1 MAATENTHYTR
12 STRVSH
18 LGGIEAGYRMAGPYK
33 QYKPTLILVNS
44 FTTASDL
51 YAGQFKNEKL
61 TEAMNLI
68 AIEPLGHGKSKLR
81 GVGQETFTYWDTAVM
96 ILQVMDVIGVKK
108 AFALGTSQG
117 GWIVARLALIAPE
130 RIAGII
136 PLGTSM
142 DYESERS
149 RKLGCWDPV
158 GPMTELIASAT
169 SATEVSSYEPT
180 DDYCNYI
187 VDIGFGKDCPA
198 STRTQWTTL
207 VKANYQGDDGRK
219 RIRECAVNLR
229 DRDGL
234 HGRLVN
240 IKCPVLWLHGD
251 ADVVYSPANAKE
263 EIKMFEGSPD
273 AQVVVVPGGHHFL
286 SWTHPEQVD
295 GLVYEFVMKYSKG
308 QHRDGRALREAVG
321 MVEM

>member
-1 MAATENTHYTR
+1 MADARRGSTENYNYAR

-18 LGGIEAGYRMAGPYK
+18 LGGIEAGYRMAAPYK

-51 YAGQFKNEKL
+51 YASQFQNSKL
-61 TEAMNLI
+61 VEAMNLI

-81 GVGQETFTYWDTAVM
+81 TPGLETFTYWDSATM

-117 GWIVARLALIAPE
+117 GWIVARLALLAPD

-142 DYESERS
+142 DYESERT
-149 RKLGCWDPV
+149 RKLDCWDPQDRL
-158 GPMTELIASAT
+158 TDLITHSSSPSA
-169 SATEVSSYEPT
+169 VSNFEPT

-187 VDIGFGKDCPA
+187 VDIGFGKDCPS
-198 STRTQWTTL
+198 STRKQWTEL
-207 VKANYQGDDGRK
+207 VKKNYQGDDGRK

-234 HGRLVN
+234 HGRLYN
-240 IKCPVLWLHGD
+240 IMSCALAAWGCRCGVLAGEREGGD
-251 ADVVYSPANAKE
+251 
-263 EIKMFEGSPD
+263 
-273 AQVVVVPGGHHFL
+273 
-286 SWTHPEQVD
+286 
-295 GLVYEFVMKYSKG
+295 
-308 QHRDGRALREAVG
+308 
-321 MVEM
+321 